1 MTGRYVKTA
10 AGREAIHDRA
20 HTLSRPARNLLLVI
34 DGGRTGA
41 EWVALVGGSSEAD
54 LAQLLQRGLIEQAGP
69 MAASVS
75 VPAPAPATA
84 PPRVRGLGLEQ
95 ALAALSY
102 RELYDRL
109 TGEARA
115 RLGLI
120 KGYRMVLEIEKCN
133 GAEEIRK
140 LALRFI
146 GEVRAAQGDEAA
158 RKLSRDL
165 GADV

>member
-10 AGREAIHDRA
+10 AGREAIHGRV

-34 DGGRTGA
+34 DGSRTGA

-54 LAQLLQRGLIEQAGP
+54 LAQLLQAGLVEPSGAL
-69 MAASVS
+69 AA
-75 VPAPAPATA
+75 APALPPAA
-84 PPRVRGLGLEQ
+84 PRVRATGLEQ

-102 RELYDRL
+102 RDLYDRL

-120 KGYRMVLEIEKCN
+120 KGYRMVLEIEKCS